1 MRVPLSG
8 RYKQIG
14 AVSVA
19 AGILFALVYP
29 FQSVTAFEANL
40 ALPYNDPS
48 SVPQSPE
55 GVIFLVTIDIA
66 PNELL
71 SLSQIELI
79 LDNDTPD
86 VKHAVYSAKGIHVSG
101 DTDITMRQFGGDL
114 TVGVP
119 AASIQGYG
127 YAYGMV
133 SYGTSFVPP
142 YSYSFTAQPGF
153 LSGNEYGYS
162 YSYSNAANLVNG
174 FMGPGLITI
183 AGKLNTA
190 AMSTGDHTL
199 DVLVHT
205 GSGGDGVDKIVAPQL
220 EFNLVEFVP
229 AFEAALSGS
238 EEVPPV
244 DTDAIGLASFTL
256 SEDETELQYTIGI
269 SSISNM
275 TQAHIH
281 LGAQGENGPVVAFLF
296 EQARPG
302 AVSAVGLQVEG
313 VITSDDLLGPLAGS
327 ELADLIAAIE
337 AGNAYVNV
345 HTTQNPAG
353 EIRGQI
359 LTTSAA

>member
-1 MRVPLSG
+1 MNIPISG

-29 FQSVTAFEANL
+29 FENVNAFEANL
-40 ALPYNDPS
+40 SLPHNDPS
-48 SVPQSPE
+48 SVPQSSE
-55 GVIFLVTIDIA
+55 GVVFLVTIDIA
-66 PNELL
+66 PNELI
-71 SLSQIELI
+71 SLSDIELI

-86 VKHAVYSAKGIHVSG
+86 VKHAIYDANGTHISG
-101 DTDITMRQFGGDL
+101 DTDLTLRQFGGDL
-114 TVGVP
+114 TIGVP
-119 AASIQGYG
+119 SASIGGYG
-127 YAYGMV
+127 YAYGTV

-142 YSYSFTAQPGF
+142 YSYSFTTNPGF

-162 YSYSNAANLVNG
+162 YSYAQGANLVNG

-190 AMSTGDHTL
+190 ELSTGTHTL

-205 GSGGDGVDKIVAPQL
+205 GSGGDGVDNIVAPQL
-220 EFNLVEFVP
+220 EFNVVEFAP
-229 AFEAALSGS
+229 ADFEAALSGS

-244 DTDAIGLASFTL
+244 ETDASGHASFAI
-256 SEDETELQYTIGI
+256 SEDETELQY
-269 SSISNM
+269 SLAVSNISNM

-281 LGAQGENGPVVAFLF
+281 LGAPGENGPVVAFLF
-296 EQARPG
+296 EQATPG
-302 AVSAVGLQVEG
+302 AVSAVALQADG
-313 VITSDDLLGPLAGS
+313 AITSDNLTGPLAGG
-327 ELADLIAAIE
+327 ELADLIAEIE
-337 AGNAYVNV
+337 SGNAYVNV

-359 LTTSAA
+359 N